1 MPVENAKLLLRLF
14 YQPMAA
20 MSAILDEGSLLFAS
34 MAVLAVSLLMPHWL
48 PFSFYTPLLLLA
60 VIYRSE
66 EHTSELQSQSNIVC
80 RLLLAKKQSRR
91 SAKQPALPSVRCCL
105 SPSLHS
111 SQSRYRTPAVRKV
124 RTGIRSNVSSPDYT
138 SQVNRRQLT

>member
-80 RLLLAKKQSRR
+80 RLLLAKKQTIRPRTRR
-91 SAKQPALPSVRCCL
+91 DCSAAATRP
-105 SPSLHS
+105 
-111 SQSRYRTPAVRKV
+111 
-124 RTGIRSNVSSPDYT
+124 IRSTPTSSCAPSGSCRPT
-138 SQVNRRQLT
+138 APPPRSRTARPLKLSRSPPLTGLM